1 MKTSTRNHIY
11 VLQPFLF
18 SLSGFIGGLYF
29 LFIRKH
35 GFPEGIV
42 LDFTVL
48 LISAIVLPLVYIHF
62 DYMINDLG
70 SSLRIDL
77 KNKKGVYKKGKTEI
91 PFSFED
97 IECVSY
103 FGETRGFNNL
113 PVCFHS
119 FLCFKLKNNNHFII
133 SCLVVRDIEK
143 VIPNLRI
150 VKHRRLFPSISL
162 ERMLP

>member
-18 SLSGFIGGLYF
+18 SLLVLIGGFFY
-29 LFIRKH
+29 FIRTR
-35 GFPEGIV
+35 GIPEGIV
-42 LDFTVL
+42 LDFIAL
-48 LISAIVLPLVYIHF
+48 LISAYYLPVVYIHF

-113 PVCFHS
+113 PVCHYS
-119 FLCFKLKNNNHFII
+119 FLCFKLKNNSHFIV